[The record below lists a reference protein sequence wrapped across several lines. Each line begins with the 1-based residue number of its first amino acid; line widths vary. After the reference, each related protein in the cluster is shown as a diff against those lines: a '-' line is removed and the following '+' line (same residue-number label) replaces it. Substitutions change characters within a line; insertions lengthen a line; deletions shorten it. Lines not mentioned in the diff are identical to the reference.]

1 MDAHEYS
8 SPALRRRG
16 RRIPVVVEGT
26 DHFAGTANGVGTTNG
41 AGTTN
46 GRAGHVVNGTYAPDR
61 VAPSSPADAL
71 ARLADEARLARVQ
84 MVAWRDLE
92 DPEAGGSEFHA
103 HQVAARWA
111 DAGIEIELRT
121 SAVDGRSRFV
131 RRSGYQVVRQSGR
144 YGVFPHVAWH
154 GLRTETRP
162 GEGLVE
168 IWNGMPFFSPLWF
181 RGPRIVFLH
190 HVHAEMW
197 GMTLPRWLARTGDT
211 IERWVAPPL
220 YRNSRIVTL
229 SESSRREI
237 VSMLGMRPSRIT
249 VAPPG
254 VGSRFTPDGDRSAV
268 PLVVAVGRL
277 VPVKR
282 FDMLI
287 EALARVRVHRP
298 DLRAVIVGEGYER
311 PRLEA
316 LRRHHGAE
324 EWLELP
330 GRIDDDAMVDWYRK
344 AWVVA
349 SSSQREGW
357 GMTLTEG
364 GACGT
369 PAVATRIAGHQD
381 AVVDGKTGLLVDNR
395 DELAGAL
402 LRVLGDPGLRR
413 RLSAGALRH
422 ARSFSW
428 DSTAHHTLLALTR
441 EAQRQET
448 PANGSRTP
456 A

>member
-103 HQVAARWA
+103 HRVAARWA

-131 RRSGYQVVRQSGR
+131 RRSGYQVVRQPGR

-197 GMTLPRWLARTGDT
+197 GMALPRWLARTGDT
-211 IERWVAPPL
+211 IERRVAPPL

-229 SESSRREI
+229 SESSRGEI
-237 VSMLGMRPSRIT
+237 VSMSAC
-249 VAPPG
+249 APR
-254 VGSRFTPDGDRSAV
+254 GSRSRRRESDRGFTPDGDRSAV

-311 PRLEA
+311 PS
-316 LRRHHGAE
+316 
-324 EWLELP
+324 P
-330 GRIDDDAMVDWYRK
+330 
-344 AWVVA
+344 
-349 SSSQREGW
+349 
-357 GMTLTEG
+357 
-364 GACGT
+364 
-369 PAVATRIAGHQD
+369 
-381 AVVDGKTGLLVDNR
+381 
-395 DELAGAL
+395 
-402 LRVLGDPGLRR
+402 
-413 RLSAGALRH
+413 
-422 ARSFSW
+422 
-428 DSTAHHTLLALTR
+428 
-441 EAQRQET
+441 
-448 PANGSRTP
+448 
-456 A
+456 